1 MRILNEYVA
10 GTATGTG
17 AALSVSMGFK
27 PVCMIVYDETNAN
40 VVWLFI
46 QGLADGKALQIKNH
60 DTAQVSLLS
69 TNGFTASSS
78 GMSLGSSISV
88 NAATLRYIAF

>member
-1 MRILNEYVA
+1 MRILNEFNSSTV
-10 GTATGTG
+10 TGTG
-17 AALSVSMGFK
+17 AALSVTMGFK

-69 TNGFTASSS
+69 TNGFTASST
-78 GMSLGSSISV
+78 GMTLGSSISV
-88 NAATLRYIAF
+88 SSAVLRYIAF